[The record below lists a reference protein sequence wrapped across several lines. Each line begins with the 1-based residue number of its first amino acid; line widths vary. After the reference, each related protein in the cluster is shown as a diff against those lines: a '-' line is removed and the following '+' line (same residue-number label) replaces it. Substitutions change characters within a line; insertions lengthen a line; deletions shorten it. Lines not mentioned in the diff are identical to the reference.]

1 MTSSADRL
9 STGSAMSEPSVQ
21 RGWAQP
27 LPVKTVNP
35 RPAPDAARSHLGG
48 SSGAVDSQVHVRS
61 RAAAEP
67 PVHGV
72 SVPGVEARRT
82 PAPAARPAAQER
94 VTKTEAPPRHLGDAP
109 MIRPSS
115 PRPRQGW
122 RALAYGVTGGLWNPG
137 IGPTEEKERERE
149 RQIATQLRGRH
160 VTAFFCL
167 KGGISKTSTTAA
179 TSIALSDLR
188 PDPVFA
194 IDANPDAGDLAER
207 LVGRRLSGIGA
218 LASHIEQIDSLEALS
233 QYTATTGRL
242 TVLPGEPNPVLGDS
256 ISADDFECVMR
267 AVQKYYSFVQV
278 DCGTGVTHPLMEG
291 VLRFADTAVIPA
303 AWSITGAKRAAET
316 IEWLLDHG
324 FERLATSSIVV
335 LTAKDV
341 VSSAVDKD
349 AVLAYLSRAADVIVV
364 PADPHVADGALIEWE
379 ALHAQT
385 REAYLDIAA
394 AITRRFD
401 TRKTDNR

>member
-1 MTSSADRL
+1 
-9 STGSAMSEPSVQ
+9 MSEPSVQ
-21 RGWAQP
+21 RGWAEP
-27 LPVKTVNP
+27 FPVKTVNP
-35 RPAPDAARSHLGG
+35 RPTPDAARAHLGG
-48 SSGAVDSQVHVRS
+48 TSGALDSQLPVGS
-61 RAAAEP
+61 RTAGP
-67 PVHGV
+67 PLAG
-72 SVPGVEARRT
+72 GLRGRDAKGERT
-82 PAPAARPAAQER
+82 PLSATRPAAEDR
-94 VTKTEAPPRHLGDAP
+94 VSKTEASPRQIAGAP
-109 MIRPSS
+109 MIRPSR
-115 PRPRQGW
+115 PRPRHGW

-137 IGPTEEKERERE
+137 MSPKEEKERERE
-149 RQIATQLRGRH
+149 RQIAAQLRGRH

-207 LVGRRLSGIGA
+207 LIGGRLSGIAA
-218 LASHIEQIDSLEALS
+218 LASNIDEIDSLEALS

-242 TVLPGEPNPVLGDS
+242 TVLPGEPHPILGDS

-267 AVQKYYSFVQV
+267 AVQRYYSFVQV

-316 IEWLLDHG
+316 IEWLRDHG

-335 LTAKDV
+335 LTAKDL
-341 VSSAVDKD
+341 VSSSVDKD
-349 AVLAYLSRAADVIVV
+349 AVLAYLSRAADVIIV

-379 ALHAQT
+379 ALQPKT

-401 TRKTDNR
+401 TRRVETR

>member
-1 MTSSADRL
+1 
-9 STGSAMSEPSVQ
+9 MSEPSVQ

-291 VLRFADTAVIPA
+291 VLRFAVRPKLPQA
-303 AWSITGAKRAAET
+303 
-316 IEWLLDHG
+316 
-324 FERLATSSIVV
+324 
-335 LTAKDV
+335 
-341 VSSAVDKD
+341 
-349 AVLAYLSRAADVIVV
+349 
-364 PADPHVADGALIEWE
+364 
-379 ALHAQT
+379 
-385 REAYLDIAA
+385 
-394 AITRRFD
+394 
-401 TRKTDNR
+401 

>member
-1 MTSSADRL
+1 MSDPSA
-9 STGSAMSEPSVQ
+9 P
-21 RGWAQP
+21 RGWAEP
-27 LPVKTVNP
+27 IPVKTANP
-35 RPAPDAARSHLGG
+35 RPAPDAARAHLGVNPG
-48 SSGAVDSQVHVRS
+48 QV
-61 RAAAEP
+61 RARP
-67 PVHGV
+67 PAPVEQ
-72 SVPGVEARRT
+72 VPVQE
-82 PAPAARPAAQER
+82 PAPAAGTVAPTGVGQSQTGQPARARSAEER
-94 VTKTEAPPRHLGDAP
+94 AWQAEPTHIVDEP

-115 PRPRQGW
+115 PRPRSGW

-137 IGPTEEKERERE
+137 ISAKEEKVRERE

-207 LVGRRLSGIGA
+207 LLGGRLSGIAA
-218 LASHIEQIDSLEALS
+218 LAAHIDQIDSLEALS
-233 QYTATTGRL
+233 RYTATTGRL
-242 TVLPGEPNPVLGDS
+242 TVLPGEPNPILGDS
-256 ISADDFECVMR
+256 ISADDFERVMR
-267 AVQKYYSFVQV
+267 VVQQYYSFVQV

-303 AWSITGAKRAAET
+303 AWSITGAKRAGET

-324 FERLATSSIVV
+324 FESLAKSSIVV
-335 LTAKDV
+335 LTAKDI
-341 VSSAVDKD
+341 VSSAVNKE
-349 AVLAYLSRAADVIVV
+349 AVMSYLSRAADVIVV

-379 ALHAQT
+379 ALQPKT
-385 REAYLDIAA
+385 QEAYLDIAA

-401 TRKTDNR
+401 TRRFQGR